1 MGWLKKKF
9 KQVQKA
15 TGLDSLKGVA
25 LNLATAGVYGAT
37 NTAAQA
43 LDEAS
48 RVTGATAA
56 YQDVSGHTA
65 KAAEDT
71 RMRLAVANAKALA
84 EANSE
89 VNKDTAD
96 VVLGATDDTAGESLD
111 VLRKR
116 KQITGASMVGIV

>member
-15 TGLDSLKGVA
+15 TGLESLGDVVNPLTYVGMGTRVA
-25 LNLATAGVYGAT
+25 GQT
-37 NTAAQA
+37 
-43 LDEAS
+43 LDEVG